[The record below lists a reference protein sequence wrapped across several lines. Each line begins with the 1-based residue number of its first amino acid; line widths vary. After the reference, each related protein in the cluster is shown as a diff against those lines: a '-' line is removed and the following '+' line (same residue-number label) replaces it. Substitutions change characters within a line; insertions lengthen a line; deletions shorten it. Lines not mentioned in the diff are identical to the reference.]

1 MLLWIM
7 HIQTFGVSTSMYPQF
22 MKPLFHKV
30 WVTTCTHNSYCEI
43 PQNKT
48 VLSLGF
54 SMNASRV
61 TIAATQRRDLI
72 KHMDVLYAV
81 VWQSLGPNIFCG
93 LLFCPLSQKKLH
105 YLKQFSLPIEMKW
118 HGKLFLSKS
127 FFRAVNFTS

>member
-1 MLLWIM
+1 M

-22 MKPLFHKV
+22 MKLLFHKV
-30 WVTTCTHNSYCEI
+30 WVTTYTHNSYCEI

-54 SMNASRV
+54 SMNASGV

-93 LLFCPLSQKKLH
+93 LLFCPLSKKKMTYFKTVLTSH
-105 YLKQFSLPIEMKW
+105 RDEVTWQTFFLP
-118 HGKLFLSKS
+118 KS
-127 FFRAVNFTS
+127 FFRLVNFTS